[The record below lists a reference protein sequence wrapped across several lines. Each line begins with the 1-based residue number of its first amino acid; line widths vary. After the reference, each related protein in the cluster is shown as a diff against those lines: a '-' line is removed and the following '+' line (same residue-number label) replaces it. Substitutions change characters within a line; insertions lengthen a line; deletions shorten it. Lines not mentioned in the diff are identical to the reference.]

1 MTRHPSVISTQ
12 APSAPEVIPY
22 EPDPALVAKAR
33 QGVAEFK
40 AKRDDSEINEWF
52 IDGDKA

>member
-1 MTRHPSVISTQ
+1 MRHSSVISTQ

-22 EPDPALVAKAR
+22 VPDPSLVAKAR
-33 QGVAEFK
+33 EGLAEFK

-52 IDGDKA
+52 IEGDKA